1 MTTTHTPMATSRSEV
16 DQQRADEQLREAIL
30 AKKQAQLQTWSA
42 QIEQMQQ
49 GLLSMAENL
58 RGETGKRLAELRQA
72 RDQARTQL
80 ERLQQATQ
88 ESWESL
94 LQESD
99 SFFQDV
105 ARRFHAFVSR
115 QS

>member
-30 AKKQAQLQTWSA
+30 AKKQAQLQAWSA

-58 RGETGKRLAELRQA
+58 RGETGKRLAELR
-72 RDQARTQL
+72 QARTQL